1 MKLSRRD
8 FLKYITL
15 LGSFAPFIDVDKV
28 KENLA
33 DFSYD
38 QLKSISEI
46 ESIRLSGCS
55 PYCLAAGHTWD
66 NEYYDVYLKSGDK
79 LWLSDRQIEE
89 RYGNILDYFL
99 DDTKPFNINDYP
111 AILND

>member
-8 FLKYITL
+8 FLRYITL

-28 KENLA
+28 KENLT

-46 ESIRLSGCS
+46 ESIKLSAWG
-55 PYCLAAGHTWD
+55 PYQAAKD
-66 NEYYDVYLKSGDK
+66 YKNYYDIKLKNGTE
-79 LWLSDRQIEE
+79 LWMHEGQIKE
-89 RYGNILDYFL
+89 RYGDILNYFL
-99 DDTKPFNINDYP
+99 DNSKPFNINDYP